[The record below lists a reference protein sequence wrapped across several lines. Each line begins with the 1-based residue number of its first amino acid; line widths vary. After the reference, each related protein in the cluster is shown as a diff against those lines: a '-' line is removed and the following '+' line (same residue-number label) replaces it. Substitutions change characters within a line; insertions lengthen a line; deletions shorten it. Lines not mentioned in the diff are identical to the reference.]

1 MPDSVLY
8 CSEAFKFTV
17 SMHCPQSRLLCG
29 CISHHF
35 CMAGRKQREWKG
47 GGEKAV
53 KLGTSSV
60 EVHSDTDFFF
70 FFQLIVVVPQ
80 L

>member
-1 MPDSVLY
+1 
-8 CSEAFKFTV
+8 
-17 SMHCPQSRLLCG
+17 
-29 CISHHF
+29 
-35 CMAGRKQREWKG
+35 MAGRKQREWKG

-70 FFQLIVVVPQ
+70 FQLIVVVPQ
-80 L
+80 S